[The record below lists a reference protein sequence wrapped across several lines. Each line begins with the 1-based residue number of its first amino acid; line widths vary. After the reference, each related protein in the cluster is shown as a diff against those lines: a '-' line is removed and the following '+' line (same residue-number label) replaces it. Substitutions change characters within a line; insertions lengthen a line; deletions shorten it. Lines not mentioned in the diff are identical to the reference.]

1 MQFAFKVDVHEVRL
15 PCNHCGKTFAGES
28 RLNDHVSSI
37 HTPDEEKPHRCT
49 VCGRGFGRPDKL
61 HAHIKVVHEN
71 IKGWTGSSVEFI

>member
-71 IKGWTGSSVEFI
+71 IKG